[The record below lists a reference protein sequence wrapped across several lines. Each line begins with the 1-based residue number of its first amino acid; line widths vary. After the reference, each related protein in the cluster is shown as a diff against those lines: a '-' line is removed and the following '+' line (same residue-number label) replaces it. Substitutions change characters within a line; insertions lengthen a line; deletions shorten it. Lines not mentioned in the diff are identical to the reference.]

1 MMQKQMTKLYL
12 KMQMKLLEGLE
23 KLAKEERGASDI
35 VAIILIIVVVIAVA
49 TIFRRELETVMETI
63 MGKVTEFVG

>member
-1 MMQKQMTKLYL
+1 MQKQMTKLYL
-12 KMQMKLLEGLE
+12 KMQMKLLESLE

-49 TIFRRELETVMETI
+49 AIFKEQLTSIMETI
-63 MGKVTEFVG
+63 MGKVSDFVG